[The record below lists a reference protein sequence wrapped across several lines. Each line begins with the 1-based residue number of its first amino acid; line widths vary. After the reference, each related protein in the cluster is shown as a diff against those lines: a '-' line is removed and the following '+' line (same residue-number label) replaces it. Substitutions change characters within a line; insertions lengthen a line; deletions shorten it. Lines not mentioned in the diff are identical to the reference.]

1 MVRAGYLGVKTGEGF
16 FKYDSEGN
24 RIKETLAETK

>member
-1 MVRAGYLGVKTGEGF
+1 MVRAGNLGVKSGQGF

-24 RIKETLAETK
+24 RIKENKE